1 MRRAAVVSGVLVV
14 LAGLVLLVSPWSR
27 FVLGGAFVNAGY
39 RLQDPIESFDLEH
52 PHVTPAQAWAEV
64 QRQNG
69 LAAAVRER
77 FPRTT
82 RHPVVALLACMD
94 ARLDTVE
101 VTGDTRRNYYVVR
114 TAGSVMDAKEEEMLE
129 LAVANGVK
137 LVVLTRHTDCAA
149 EKAAKDPAAA
159 AKFPSLVAAV
169 QERQKRV
176 EEFLARPFIAKKIAD
191 GELLVKELWID
202 TKTDALVDR

>member
-1 MRRAAVVSGVLVV
+1 MRRAAMAAGV
-14 LAGLVLLVSPWSR
+14 LAGLLLLASPWVR
-27 FVLGGAFVNAGY
+27 CVLGGAFVNAGY
-39 RLQDPIESFDLEH
+39 RLQDPLE
-52 PHVTPAQAWAEV
+52 AS
-64 QRQNG
+64 
-69 LAAAVRER
+69 VRER